1 MITALSHYTV
11 QNMLDKFRWGNLSS
25 AQKISI
31 LNSAQEEVATFL
43 NTETTRTDYSY
54 NVINDADEVLTPAQ
68 GAFAEFTDYMQLKFE
83 YGEAVAEVS
92 ATTKI
97 FTLTSAPASDSGGIT
112 TYTITLGGSAID
124 GHTQIEPSSDVQA
137 SIKKVDSVSFTVK
150 AETSHG
156 VFSIF
161 VKNVK
166 ES

>member
-1 MITALSHYTV
+1 MITALSYYTV
-11 QNMLDKFRWGNLSS
+11 QNMLDKFRWGNLSI

-31 LNSAQEEVATFL
+31 LNSAQEEVAVFV
-43 NTETTRTDYSY
+43 NTGTDRTDYSY
-54 NVINDADEVLTPAQ
+54 NVIHDADEVLSPAQ

-83 YGEAVAEVS
+83 YGEVVERVSVTAKNFTLVSSPVVS
-92 ATTKI
+92 A
-97 FTLTSAPASDSGGIT
+97 GGIA
-112 TYTITLGGSAID
+112 TYTITIGGSTID

-137 SIKKVDSVSFTVK
+137 SIKKVDSTSFTVQ